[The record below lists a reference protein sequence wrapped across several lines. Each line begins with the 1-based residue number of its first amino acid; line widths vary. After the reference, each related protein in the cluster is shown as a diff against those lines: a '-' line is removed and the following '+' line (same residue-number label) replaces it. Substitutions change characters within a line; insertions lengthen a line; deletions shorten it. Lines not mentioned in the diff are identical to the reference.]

1 MIKTTSSPCEGI
13 HRPYQ
18 YINRNGSFKLKKKKK
33 LHFCM
38 EEKCVKQSSCKSYL
52 NYKIWLL
59 FSITKYI
66 SAVNR
71 NTLEVGKSVQFLHKT
86 WSSSYC
92 VRSRNSTSMMGFY
105 LIKKIKFWFDW
116 GGVGLFFLWFFPPV
130 FPWDVIDAIPGK
142 RSSARNGTILRQL
155 NYKPGKKKCQLDK
168 HRKCNRQL
176 VSHCISVTNES
187 SIKKVCCF

>member
-1 MIKTTSSPCEGI
+1 
-13 HRPYQ
+13 
-18 YINRNGSFKLKKKKK
+18 
-33 LHFCM
+33 M

-92 VRSRNSTSMMGFY
+92 VRSRNSTSVMGFY

-130 FPWDVIDAIPGK
+130 FPWDVIDAIPE
-142 RSSARNGTILRQL
+142 
-155 NYKPGKKKCQLDK
+155 KKKQRQKWHGSKAVELQA
-168 HRKCNRQL
+168 RKKEMPVGQTQE
-176 VSHCISVTNES
+176 V
-187 SIKKVCCF
+187 